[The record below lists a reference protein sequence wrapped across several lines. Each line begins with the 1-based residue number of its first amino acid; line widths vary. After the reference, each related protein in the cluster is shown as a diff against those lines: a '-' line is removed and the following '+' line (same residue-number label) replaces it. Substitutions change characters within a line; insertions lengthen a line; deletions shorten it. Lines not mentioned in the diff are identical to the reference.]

1 MIVLALLVLG
11 LSPHASKICVVGDF
25 SQTHLKEATFGLW
38 IGVQKEPRY
47 GGDRRLKGT
56 PISMV

>member
-1 MIVLALLVLG
+1 MKLQFLTPA
-11 LSPHASKICVVGDF
+11 
-25 SQTHLKEATFGLW
+25 LW